1 MKTQNIF
8 SLGVCTVVLLSQLL
22 GCAATSLPSG
32 DPVRG
37 KVLFSDTTLGTNG
50 KSCNSCHPELGRGS
64 NSLVGKKAYDHTI
77 RDCIQAALQGDPGQ
91 EQAVADLKAYLES
104 LK

>member
-1 MKTQNIF
+1 MKKNGIIILAIF
-8 SLGVCTVVLLSQLL
+8 TSILVIQLSGCTGS
-22 GCAATSLPSG
+22 SLPAG

-37 KVLFSDTTLGTNG
+37 KALFADNTLGTNG
-50 KSCNSCHPELGRGS
+50 KSCETCHMNLGRGVK
-64 NSLVGKKAYDHTI
+64 SLVGKRPFDHVI

-91 EQAVADLKAYLES
+91 NQAVADLKAYIES